1 MRTRV
6 KRKSRNTRK
15 TTNTRK
21 TRKTI
26 KGGGL
31 IQYNNLSVNSQ
42 DLTGNSRVQKAPTVS
57 LPNSL
62 IVMHDPDAPSPS
74 YLHWIALTDSNGQLQ
89 IITPYKPPTP
99 PSGTHRYIFEIFHRP
114 QTTVQPIPIRQGF
127 SINNFI
133 SEYKLNRKA
142 PSVSFTYSH

>member
-6 KRKSRNTRK
+6 KRKSRNM
-15 TTNTRK
+15 TNTRK
-21 TRKTI
+21 RNTRKTI

-42 DLTGNSRVQKAPTVS
+42 DLTGNSRVQKAPTMS
-57 LPNSL
+57 QPNSL
-62 IVMHDPDAPSPS
+62 IVMHDPDAPTPS

-89 IITPYKPPTP
+89 TITPYKPPTP

-114 QTTVQPIPIRQGF
+114 QTTVQPILIRQGF

-133 SEYKLNRKA
+133 TEYKLNRKA
-142 PSVSFTYSH
+142 PSVFYTYSH